1 MNSKIIY
8 SFFIIAAVLAAPLAR
23 GEATVLTLDQC
34 IARARSLSV
43 DATVARNELTA
54 AYWEYRSYRADRLP
68 EVTFTSTLPA
78 YRKQYSSYMNG
89 DGEYSFVRNNFLEI
103 DGQLSV
109 SQTIL
114 PTGGTIALNTS
125 LDFLRQLDGTP
136 YSRYMSVP
144 VSLSLKQPIFG
155 VNTAKWD
162 SRIEPVRY
170 REAQAAYL
178 TATEQVAM
186 AAINRFFN
194 LLLAIENESIATQ
207 NLANAVKLHEVA
219 REKRKLGEISKN
231 DLLQMELNELQARSE
246 LTACVSN
253 RRSAMFD
260 LRLFLDLGDD
270 VELVPEVPGN
280 VPDIMPSYADILDK
294 ALERNKLAT
303 NLRRRQ
309 LEADYEVA
317 KAKGA
322 MREINLFASVG
333 YTGTDHSFRGVYDRL
348 RDNQVVEVGV
358 SIPLLDWGK
367 RRGRVRV
374 AESNRQVTEARLRQE
389 RMAFTQ
395 DLFVLTERFT
405 NQREQLRIA
414 VRSDSIASRRY
425 DTNVQT
431 YLIGQISTLDLNDSQ
446 TSKDQARRQYIN
458 ELFSYWYYFYQL
470 RSLTLWDYER
480 NRPIEADFEAVATG
494 RS

>member
-1 MNSKIIY
+1 M
-8 SFFIIAAVLAAPLAR
+8 R
-23 GEATVLTLDQC
+23 GEEVRLTLDGC

-89 DGEYSFVRNNFLEI
+89 DGEYSFVRNNYLEM
-103 DGQLSV
+103 DGRLSV
-109 SQTIL
+109 SQTII
-114 PTGGTIALNTS
+114 PTGGTISLNTS
-125 LDFLRQLDGTP
+125 LDFLRQLDGNP
-136 YSRYMSVP
+136 YNRYMSVP
-144 VSLSLKQPIFG
+144 VSLSLSQPVFG

-178 TATEQVAM
+178 TATEEVAM
-186 AAINRFFN
+186 AAIQRFFS
-194 LLLAIENESIATQ
+194 LLLAMENESIASQ
-207 NLANAVKLHEVA
+207 NLANAEKLHEVA
-219 REKRKLGEISKN
+219 REKRRLGEISKN

-246 LTACVSN
+246 LTSCVSN

-260 LRLFLDLGDD
+260 LRTFLDLGEDA
-270 VELVPEVPGN
+270 EPVPEVPGS
-280 VPDIMPSYADILDK
+280 VPDVQPAYADILDK
-294 ALERNKLAT
+294 ALERNKLAS

-317 KAKGA
+317 RAKGA
-322 MREINLFASVG
+322 MREINLHASVG
-333 YTGTDHSFRGVYDRL
+333 YTGTDREFRGAYDRL
-348 RDNQVVEVGV
+348 RDNQVVEIGV

-389 RMAFTQ
+389 RMAFSQ
-395 DLFVLTERFT
+395 NLFVLAERFA

-414 VRSDSIASRRY
+414 ERSDTIAARRY
-425 DTNVQT
+425 ATNVAT

-446 TSKDQARRQYIN
+446 TSKDQARRQYID
-458 ELFSYWYYFYQL
+458 ELFNYWYYYYQI
-470 RSLTLWDYER
+470 RSLTLWDFER
-480 NRPIEADFEAVATG
+480 NRPIEADFETVAT
-494 RS
+494 RRQ

>member
-1 MNSKIIY
+1 MTLKTAI
-8 SFFIIAAVLAAPLAR
+8 SFFIFATLAAPLGR
-23 GEATVLTLDQC
+23 GEELALTLDEC
-34 IARARSLSV
+34 IARARSMSV
-43 DATVARNELTA
+43 DATVARDELTA

-78 YRKQYSSYMNG
+78 YRKQYSSYMNSE
-89 DGEYSFVRNNFLEI
+89 GEYTFVRNNFLEI
-103 DGQLSV
+103 EGEVSV
-109 SQTIL
+109 SQKIL
-114 PTGGTIALNTS
+114 PTGGTIALSTS
-125 LDFLRQLDGTP
+125 LDFLRQLDGNP
-136 YSRYMSVP
+136 YNRYMSVP
-144 VSLSLKQPIFG
+144 VSLSLTQPVFG
-155 VNTAKWD
+155 VNTPKWN

-186 AAINRFFN
+186 TAIQRFFN
-194 LLLAIENESIATQ
+194 LLLARENESIARQ
-207 NLANAVKLHEVA
+207 NLANAEKLHEVA

-246 LTACVSN
+246 LTECVSS
-253 RRSAMFD
+253 RRSAMFS
-260 LRLFLDLGDD
+260 LRTFLDLGEDVEPVPLVPQQVPVANPSFDD
-270 VELVPEVPGN
+270 VL
-280 VPDIMPSYADILDK
+280 AK

-322 MREINLFASVG
+322 MREINLHASVG
-333 YTGTDHSFRGVYDRL
+333 YTGTDKAIGGAYSRL
-348 RDNQVVEVGV
+348 RDNQIVEIGV

-389 RMAFTQ
+389 RMDFSQ

-405 NQREQLRIA
+405 NQRDQLRLA
-414 VRSDSIASRRY
+414 ERSDTIASRRY
-425 DTNVQT
+425 ATNVET

-446 TSKDQARRQYIN
+446 SSKDQARRQYIN
-458 ELFSYWYYFYQL
+458 ELFSYWYYYYQL
-470 RSLTLWDYER
+470 RSLTLWDFE
-480 NRPIEADFEAVATG
+480 NDRPIEADFEAVAV
-494 RS
+494 RRRY